1 MNYKVS
7 VIMSV
12 KDGEPYLEKSIESI
26 LNQSYKNL
34 EFLICDDGS
43 SDSTFEICN
52 RYANL
57 DKRIK
62 IIKNNKSI
70 GLTKSLNKLIK
81 LTTGSIIARQDAD
94 DVSDLTRIAKQ
105 MKFYKMGK
113 EIITSRSYIIGSKKI
128 KPRIS
133 YLIPKKIMIRKKN
146 TFVHGTL
153 LIKKQILID
162 IGCYDEEFYYAQD
175 YKLFSDLLFKGYKI
189 KTISKPLYFVRNEGN
204 ISTTKTEEQGF
215 YADLVRKSQN

>member
-12 KDGEPYLEKSIESI
+12 KDGEAYLEKSIESI

-52 RYANL
+52 RYANS

-113 EIITSRSYIIGSKKI
+113 EIITSRSYIIGSKK
-128 KPRIS
+128 
-133 YLIPKKIMIRKKN
+133 
-146 TFVHGTL
+146 
-153 LIKKQILID
+153 
-162 IGCYDEEFYYAQD
+162 
-175 YKLFSDLLFKGYKI
+175 
-189 KTISKPLYFVRNEGN
+189 
-204 ISTTKTEEQGF
+204 
-215 YADLVRKSQN
+215 

>member
-12 KDGEPYLEKSIESI
+12 KDGEAYLEKSIESI

-52 RYANL
+52 RYANS

-113 EIITSRSYIIGSKKI
+113 EIITSRSYIIGSKNKT
-128 KPRIS
+128 KNFLFNS
-133 YLIPKKIMIRKKN
+133 KK
-146 TFVHGTL
+146 
-153 LIKKQILID
+153 
-162 IGCYDEEFYYAQD
+162 
-175 YKLFSDLLFKGYKI
+175 
-189 KTISKPLYFVRNEGN
+189 
-204 ISTTKTEEQGF
+204 
-215 YADLVRKSQN
+215 